1 MKQEASSQC
10 EDLMSELIY
19 VKTLYTVK
27 CDEAERKQ
35 ISKIWMH
42 LVSLKNSL

>member
-1 MKQEASSQC
+1 
-10 EDLMSELIY
+10 MSELIY
-19 VKTLYTVK
+19 VKPLYMVK

-35 ISKIWMH
+35 ISNIWMH